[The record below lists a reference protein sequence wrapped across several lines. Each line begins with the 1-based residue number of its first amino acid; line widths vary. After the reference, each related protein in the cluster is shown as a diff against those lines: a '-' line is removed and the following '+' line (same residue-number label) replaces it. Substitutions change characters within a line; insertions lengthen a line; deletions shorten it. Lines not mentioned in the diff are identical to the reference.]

1 MKRLFIILA
10 AMCMAASAMAMDG
23 DAAASALIGVL
34 VIVLGIAITVGCVY
48 ITYKMA
54 KNRYRDPVLWLILAF
69 VASPIIAWLGL
80 YIVGEDE
87 IRKKQ
92 YEELEKER
100 TNS

>member
-1 MKRLFIILA
+1 MT
-10 AMCMAASAMAMDG
+10 ASMMAMDG
-23 DAAASALIGVL
+23 NAASTAVIGVL
-34 VIVLGIAITVGCVY
+34 MIILGIAITVGCIY

-92 YEELEKER
+92 YEELERER
-100 TNS
+100 TN